1 MVENVLKDVKNTYD
15 DETIKLMI
23 KEVLKNIYL
32 DNMVKRNGKKRKNVI
47 EYVDYFIRRKDSY
60 FMHNQKENKREFM
73 WRKERGRQML
83 TNFKKEECVDED
95 LYSII
100 LNLSDNKPETFAFY
114 YGKIIE
120 DINKKINGEEVKNI
134 YGIDYSDINTN
145 DLDEE
150 LSYYYADYDGGD
162 RKDNVTITVKGKE
175 LEAQLKIIEKVNK
188 VLESERDSY
197 NPRNTAKLYKL
208 PSFIPTYKDTNI
220 GVVAEA
226 NNTSLD
232 WLADKAD
239 TIQRAVVKTVCESED
254 LRKKYDEYDE
264 KDKFDLFDCC
274 QIDTMNRFIN
284 KKPTK
289 KEYEEMCKDMHH
301 LKEMVLLQ
309 DIDRKELES
318 YIHFWDLVI
327 FNKIVGEDEANLKEE
342 LSENYLEDIL
352 DNYKEINEING
363 FSKDGLFKKD
373 VQEKI
378 DRIKTEDDIEI

>member
-1 MVENVLKDVKNTYD
+1 MVENVLKNVKNTYD

-23 KEVLKNIYL
+23 KEVLNNIYL
-32 DNMVKRNGKKRKNVI
+32 DNMVKKNGKKRKNVI
-47 EYVDYFIRRKDSY
+47 EYVDFFIRRKDSY

-100 LNLSDNKPETFAFY
+100 LNLSDNKPESFAFY

-175 LEAQLKIIEKVNK
+175 LEAQLKIIEKVNE

-197 NPRNTAKLYKL
+197 NPRNIAKLYKL

-318 YIHFWDLVI
+318 YIHFCDLVI

-342 LSENYLEDIL
+342 LSEKYLEDIL
-352 DNYKEINEING
+352 ENYKEINEING

>member
-23 KEVLKNIYL
+23 KEVLNNIYL
-32 DNMVKRNGKKRKNVI
+32 DNMVKKNGKKRKNVI
-47 EYVDYFIRRKDSY
+47 EYVDFFIRRKDSY

-100 LNLSDNKPETFAFY
+100 LNLSDNKPESFAFY

-175 LEAQLKIIEKVNK
+175 LEAQLKIIEKVNE

-197 NPRNTAKLYKL
+197 NPRNIAKLYKL

-318 YIHFWDLVI
+318 YIHFCDLVI

-342 LSENYLEDIL
+342 LSEKYLEDIL
-352 DNYKEINEING
+352 ENYKEINEING

>member
-23 KEVLKNIYL
+23 KEVLNNIYL
-32 DNMVKRNGKKRKNVI
+32 DNMVKKNGKKRKNVI
-47 EYVDYFIRRKDSY
+47 EYVDFFIRRKDSY

-100 LNLSDNKPETFAFY
+100 LNLSDNKPESFAFY

-175 LEAQLKIIEKVNK
+175 LEAQLKIIEKVNE

-197 NPRNTAKLYKL
+197 NPRNIAKLYKL

-342 LSENYLEDIL
+342 LSEKYLEDIL
-352 DNYKEINEING
+352 ENYKEINEING
-363 FSKDGLFKKD
+363 FSKDGLFKKE

>member
-23 KEVLKNIYL
+23 KEVLNNIYL
-32 DNMVKRNGKKRKNVI
+32 DNMVKKNGKKRKNVI
-47 EYVDYFIRRKDSY
+47 EYVDFFIRRKDSY

-100 LNLSDNKPETFAFY
+100 LNLSDNKPESFAFY

-175 LEAQLKIIEKVNK
+175 LEAQLKIIEKVNE

-197 NPRNTAKLYKL
+197 NPRNIAKLYKL

-342 LSENYLEDIL
+342 LSEKYLEDIL
-352 DNYKEINEING
+352 ENYKEINEING